1 MNKLAKFA
9 LDQGLA
15 LNHRMSGATA
25 NSLDWLF
32 KRDTLIKSGRT
43 WFELVHDGDLMSVR
57 YYELPDE
64 DQIELVDGSTIPIK
78 REQHPIPLVLVPP
91 LGVTTETFDLMP
103 QRSLV
108 RYLVARGFKVYL
120 LDWGKP
126 KKEHAHLGML
136 DYCEDMMGTALDKV
150 RRHSGSKELS
160 LMGWCMGGL
169 FCLFHQGIVKDK
181 NIRNIVTIAS
191 PIDLET
197 GKGVISMV
205 AGVAQALDGPAQLVS
220 NYTNLRLNTLD
231 PARLSMPDWATTIVF
246 KLTDP
251 VGSVTTYWDLVTRLW
266 DREFVESHSTTSD
279 YLNNMLRYP
288 GGVVQDMAGGVV
300 SENQMATGRVQIRDK
315 MAELDSIES
324 SLLAFAGETDNLVP
338 PEVAERS
345 VEIVASRDKEFRI
358 ARGGHMG
365 VIIGSKAQNQV
376 WRQSADWLEERSQ
389 AKPAKVK
396 PKAAAKKK
404 TVAKNKP
411 GAKKKAVAN
420 KKAKVRPKLKAG
432 AVRK

>member
-9 LDQGLA
+9 LNQGLA
-15 LNHRMSGATA
+15 LNQRMSGATA
-25 NSLDWLF
+25 NSIDWLF

-57 YYELPDE
+57 YYELPDDNE
-64 DQIELVDGSTIPIK
+64 IELVDGSKMPIQ

-108 RYLVARGFKVYL
+108 RYMVARGFKVYL

-136 DYCEDMMGTALDKV
+136 DYCDDMMGTALEKI

-169 FCLFHQGIVKDK
+169 FCLFHQGIRKDK

-197 GKGVISMV
+197 GKGVISKV
-205 AGVAQALDGPAQLVS
+205 AGAAQALDGPAQLVS
-220 NYTNLRLNTLD
+220 NYTNFRLNTLD

-279 YLNNMLRYP
+279 YLNHMLRYP
-288 GGVVQDMAGGVV
+288 GGVVQDMAGSVV
-300 SENQMATGRVQIRDK
+300 SENQIAKGRVQIRDK
-315 MAELDSIES
+315 VSELDSIHS
-324 SLLAFAGETDNLVP
+324 NLLAFAGKTDALVP

-345 VEIVASRDKEFRI
+345 VDIVASTDKEFRVVP
-358 ARGGHMG
+358 GGHMG
-365 VIIGSKAQNQV
+365 VIIGSKAQGAV
-376 WRQSADWLEERSQ
+376 WAESADWLEKRSQ
-389 AKPAKVK
+389 SKPLKVKRKPA
-396 PKAAAKKK
+396 
-404 TVAKNKP
+404 T
-411 GAKKKAVAN
+411 KKKAQ
-420 KKAKVRPKLKAG
+420 VRPKLR
-432 AVRK
+432 RKTGSK